1 MQNMEPQGLM
11 RRSAG
16 ARACNHKGGAERANG
31 MLLIG
36 RNDPC
41 WCKSGLKYKKCHLE
55 FDQKVDEYRRRGHV
69 VPSHNMIKTPEQIE
83 GIRES
88 AKINI
93 AVLDYIE
100 EHIKEG
106 VTTQQIDQW
115 VYDLT
120 TQAGGIPA
128 PLNYE
133 GFPNSVCTSIN
144 EQVCHGIPSP
154 DVVLKEGDIINVDAS
169 TYYHGYYSD
178 SSRMFCIGRVSGEKE
193 RLVEVTRECVRL
205 GLEQIKPW
213 GFLGDMA
220 EAVHSYAVKNGYQVV
235 REIGGHGIGLEFHE
249 DPWVGYIGRRGT
261 EMLLVPGMVFTIEPM
276 LNMGCQEIYI
286 DKENGWT
293 AYTEDGKPSA
303 QWEVQVL
310 VTETGNEVLC
320 W

>member
-1 MQNMEPQGLM
+1 ME
-11 RRSAG
+11 R
-16 ARACNHKGGAERANG
+16 
-31 MLLIG
+31 IG

-41 WCKSGLKYKKCHLE
+41 WCNSGLKYKKCHLA
-55 FDQKVDEYRRRGHV
+55 FDQKIESFQNRGSI
-69 VPSHNMIKTPEQIE
+69 VPSHSILKTPEQIE
-83 GIRES
+83 GIRQS

-93 AVLDYIE
+93 AVLDYIG

-106 VTTQQIDQW
+106 ITTEQIDQW
-115 VYDLT
+115 VYTLT

-133 GFPNSVCTSIN
+133 GYPKSVCTSRN
-144 EQVCHGIPSP
+144 DQVCHGIPSP
-154 DVVLKEGDIINVDAS
+154 DDILKEGDIVNIDVS
-169 TYYHGYYSD
+169 TFYQGYYSD
-178 SSRMFCIGRVSGEKE
+178 SSRMFCIGTISPEK
-193 RLVEVTRECVRL
+193 RQLVEVTRECVKK
-205 GLEQIKPW
+205 GLEQVKPW

-220 EAVHSYAVKNGYQVV
+220 QAVYDHARKNGYSVV

-276 LNMGCQEIYI
+276 INMGNPEIFI
-286 DKENGWT
+286 DDKNGWT

-303 QWEVQVL
+303 QWEIQVL